1 MESRVILQQLLLP
14 CKKNC
19 KFDLLTDNPSSPTQ
33 YYIYLGV
40 VLVDSIPNNKN
51 HFLYKLMCARLA
63 LAGFKLEGL
72 AETFQYSCKTISRWA
87 KILNAG
93 DAQGIAD
100 AFGFG
105 HRGKITPEIQSYIK
119 NRYLYLLK
127 TGEHAYSKK
136 ILSEV
141 KEYFDL
147 TVTGSGIRPYFR
159 EADAEIENEDKS
171 ENKNKERGDNEIR
184 SGKNAQEMKT
194 DKSDEKESG
203 NNIKPE
209 ENTLETLYSTVE
221 KENVT
226 CAKEVFFEVVARKSG
241 SDFSI
246 AGSGSSSALSSFPP
260 ARRQDGDSDKN
271 LPVSNLRPPYVESF
285 FHHVGLILLLPCID
299 VLTSGLAEGES
310 LCRQLLSQFLLGAS
324 NLEQGKTISK
334 DFLKLVLG
342 TAKSHIQGLRYAVYD
357 FASLDFRL
365 KLVARNWEMIKTEL
379 SSLKI
384 FYYDPHSKKYTG
396 FKKIL
401 MGWCG
406 SLHETTKVLISDYI
420 HTVDGHPCFVEHYD
434 NLYDLRMRFFFT
446 TVLFKKI
453 FPETERSEFTWI
465 IDRGIYGL
473 DTLQKIVDSR
483 DHVITWEKDYK
494 RDGWSDNRPVETLIL
509 RMPRNNSRDLKTY
522 VCHYQVDTWKK
533 NGRFKRIIVRITN
546 PSGNTIEVS
555 ILSSNLKL
563 SECDIITY
571 MLRRW
576 LQENDFA
583 YLIRLYGIDQL
594 DSYKS
599 RDYKELEGEEKHRD
613 FLTKSRLFKE
623 LQKRKLKLRSSHKKA
638 LEKREKKFDSFIAA
652 NKKKFD
658 QRLEKENSMFL
669 EIMRKTKE
677 GGDEKEI
684 KLQERRLGRMCA
696 KTAEMKKT
704 AEEKKCEL
712 EVELNSEIEA
722 LKDKISEVELE
733 LEEVPKEES
742 RMQAVIEGKYLRLD
756 TASKSVLDILRI
768 MARNSSYELLKDFRP
783 IYDNYRDDHVI
794 LRAITRAPGKIQAVN
809 DRLIVELL
817 PQGDFPKATV
827 DKIKLF
833 LCLIEEKINR
843 HFQGQS
849 IPITIK
855 MTFPKNGSSTCAK
868 F

>member
-1 MESRVILQQLLLP
+1 MDRVILQQLLLP

-19 KFDLLTDNPSSPTQ
+19 KFDLLTDNPSAPTQ

-40 VLVDSIPNNKN
+40 VLVDSVPNNKK

-63 LAGFKLEGL
+63 LAGFKFEGL
-72 AETFQYSCKTISRWA
+72 AETFQYSSKTISKWA
-87 KILNAG
+87 KILDAG
-93 DAQGIAD
+93 DAREIAD
-100 AFGFG
+100 AFGLG

-127 TGEHAYSKK
+127 AGESAYSKK

-141 KEYFDL
+141 KEYFDI
-147 TVTGSGIRPYFR
+147 TVTGAGIRPYLR
-159 EADAEIENEDKS
+159 EADAEIHKEEEYSENE
-171 ENKNKERGDNEIR
+171 ENERSDNEIR
-184 SGKNAQEMKT
+184 PKKNA
-194 DKSDEKESG
+194 
-203 NNIKPE
+203 P
-209 ENTLETLYSTVE
+209 ETLSSTVE
-221 KENVT
+221 KKNLT
-226 CAKEVFFEVVARKSG
+226 CAEDIFFEVETRKSG
-241 SDFSI
+241 SDFSV
-246 AGSGSSSALSSFPP
+246 SGKDNSSALSPSLPAGREGGDS
-260 ARRQDGDSDKN
+260 ARR
-271 LPVSNLRPPYVESF
+271 LPISNLRPPYVVSF
-285 FHHVGLILLLPCID
+285 FHHVGLVLLLPCID
-299 VLTSGLAEGES
+299 VLTSGLSEGGS

-342 TAKSHIQGLRYAVYD
+342 TAKSHIQGLRYEVYD

-365 KLVARNWEMIKTEL
+365 ELVARNWEMIKTEL

-396 FKKIL
+396 FRKIL

-406 SLHETTKVLISDYI
+406 SLHETAKVLISDYI

-434 NLYDLRMRFFFT
+434 NLYDLRIRFFFT
-446 TVLFKKI
+446 TALFKRI
-453 FPETERSEFTWI
+453 FPETERSGFTWI

-473 DTLQKIVDSR
+473 GTLQKIVDSG
-483 DHVITWEKDYK
+483 DQVITWEKDYQ
-494 RDGWSDNRPVETLIL
+494 RDGWSGNRPVETLIL
-509 RMPRNNSRDLKTY
+509 RIPRNNSRDLKTY
-522 VCHYQVDTWKK
+522 VCHYQVAAWGK
-533 NGRFKRIIVRITN
+533 NERFKRIIVRITN

-555 ILSSNLKL
+555 ILSSNLEL
-563 SECDIITY
+563 PECDIITY

-599 RDYKELEGEEKHRD
+599 REYKEIEDEEKHRD

-623 LQKRKLKLRSSHKKA
+623 LQKRKLKLRNSHKKA
-638 LEKREKKFDSFIAA
+638 LEKREKKLDGFIAA

-658 QRLEKENSMFL
+658 KRLEKENSIFL
-669 EIMRKTKE
+669 EIMKKTE
-677 GGDEKEI
+677 AGADEKER
-684 KLQERRLGRMCA
+684 KKAADRQERMCA
-696 KTAEMKKT
+696 KTAEMKKA
-704 AEEKKCEL
+704 AEEKRGKL
-712 EVELNSEIEA
+712 EAELNSEIEA
-722 LKDKISEVELE
+722 LKTEISEVEWE
-733 LEEVPKEES
+733 LEKVPKEES
-742 RMQAVIEGKYLRLD
+742 RLQAIIEGKYLRLD
-756 TASKSVLDILRI
+756 TASKSVLDMLRI

-794 LRAITRAPGKIQAVN
+794 LRALTRAPGKIQVVN
-809 DRLIVELL
+809 GRLIVELL
-817 PQGDFPKATV
+817 PQGDFPKATAE
-827 DKIKLF
+827 KIKLF

-843 HFQGQS
+843 HFHGQA

-855 MTFPKNGSSTCAK
+855 GTFTKNGSSTCAR